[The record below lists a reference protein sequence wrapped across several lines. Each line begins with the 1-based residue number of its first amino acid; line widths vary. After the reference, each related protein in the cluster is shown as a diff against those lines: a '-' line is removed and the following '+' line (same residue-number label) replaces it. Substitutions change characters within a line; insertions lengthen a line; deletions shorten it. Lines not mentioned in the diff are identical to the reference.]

1 MSALPERR
9 DPTPPIGTQAELG
22 ARLRA
27 VEEPVPFAAL
37 DREHAELADEL
48 LAAFERVVS
57 RSSFVL
63 GEEVERFE
71 TAWAAACG
79 TTECVGAAS
88 GTAALTLLLRAAGIG
103 RGDEVIVPAHTY
115 IATALAVVHA
125 GAIPVLCDVEEGT
138 GLMDADSAAAVIG
151 PRTAA
156 ILPVHL
162 YGQHCDMPA
171 IVRLA
176 ERHSLALFEDAAQA
190 HGAKHDGRPAG
201 GFGTGAA
208 FSFYPS
214 KNLGALGDGGA
225 ICTNDSVVAERA
237 RRLRNLGQR
246 AKGEHVVAGANER
259 LDGLQAAFLNA
270 KLGRLDACNAARRRH
285 AELYRGLLEGRVRL
299 LEERAAS
306 PCVYHLFPVRLAERD
321 AVAARMR
328 AQGVD
333 TGVHYPLPLHRQPA
347 LRGAV
352 VARDDLSRAEAW
364 AREELSLPMS
374 PMLRQDEIVRA
385 VQTFAWAVTTAGRDG
400 EVERG

>member
-1 MSALPERR
+1 MSALPDRR
-9 DPTPPIGTQAELG
+9 EPTPPIGTQTELG

-37 DREHAELADEL
+37 DREHAELADQL
-48 LAAFERVVS
+48 RAAFERVVS

-138 GLMDADSAAAVIG
+138 GLLDADSAAAVIG

-201 GFGTGAA
+201 GLGTGAA

-214 KNLGALGDGGA
+214 KNLGALGDGG
-225 ICTNDSVVAERA
+225 DLHER
-237 RRLRNLGQR
+237 
-246 AKGEHVVAGANER
+246 H
-259 LDGLQAAFLNA
+259 
-270 KLGRLDACNAARRRH
+270 RRRGTCAPA
-285 AELYRGLLEGRVRL
+285 AEPR
-299 LEERAAS
+299 S
-306 PCVYHLFPVRLAERD
+306 
-321 AVAARMR
+321 AR
-328 AQGVD
+328 QG
-333 TGVHYPLPLHRQPA
+333 
-347 LRGAV
+347 
-352 VARDDLSRAEAW
+352 
-364 AREELSLPMS
+364 
-374 PMLRQDEIVRA
+374 
-385 VQTFAWAVTTAGRDG
+385 
-400 EVERG
+400 